1 MSFTFA
7 RESHR
12 RESQYKILLAGL
24 VLSMAASC
32 CLAISSVKN
41 TQKKSVREN
50 ATAYAGIMDER
61 ISVDLQGFMEL
72 NLGLSE
78 EPSAMADFF
87 YNRFNDRSADFLS
100 EVRADMSEN
109 VLLLQNLN
117 GLILYR
123 SYDNT
128 LLSTLNDH
136 YFLTK
141 LNPAYPYL
149 MDSVAQADGNT
160 PSFIH
165 SADGSLLYYYPISAG
180 MTQEETELLDSFSRG
195 QISDCII
202 AVLHQSE
209 DFLNVQLPMASSLST
224 FVVLKGGHVLSTEGY
239 GPLSSK
245 LVAAISEIAG
255 SEDAVY
261 TYTDLNLPDYYFY
274 TVASQV
280 SELNYCYYEPAL
292 TGWPLLQKAFF
303 SPWGLLLLLLLSG
316 ALLLCVLLYDA
327 QTHAGSIH
335 NHGGHSPSGSEKPE
349 ENRVVD
355 ITVPYEN
362 ADTFGS
368 RPYFGGII
376 IDYHNMNG
384 GTISPEILEL
394 FDSIICENLS
404 VNKILYQFSSQRNS
418 DCLQYYMNFNN
429 YNLRVLSDSLKMN
442 LYNAAP
448 DYAINIFYTRAVSS
462 YQKMEKDLL
471 YLHQHLR
478 YSLIIGYGHR
488 LSLEQIRAFEESTA
502 KLDDNVAGTIQN
514 HLRTKAYENLYG
526 YLKHCRDSIMY
537 SLRPSRSTLY
547 SFSEIYRFAEEA
559 FSAVKIFFQENAFSH
574 PMVQSTCIS
583 ILRSNPGFGRLCDY
597 LISAIQDYQQENE
610 HVLSSRNEQIMN
622 SIYTYIE
629 QDLSGANLNSIAR
642 KMQMT
647 DSHLSRVFKKN
658 TGTNFSEYLSDRKL
672 EEAARLLLQ
681 DSKIKVADI
690 ADMLG
695 YGNPTYFLS
704 RFKAKYGIS
713 PSAYRKEHLLNQTR
727 QDSASGAPA
736 ASQNTDKNNKDNG

>member
-1 MSFTFA
+1 MSITF
-7 RESHR
+7 EGKSHR
-12 RESQYKILLAGL
+12 RNLRCKILLA
-24 VLSMAASC
+24 VLIPVTAAVC
-32 CLAISSVKN
+32 YLAVASVQNAQKN
-41 TQKKSVREN
+41 TVREN
-50 ATAYAGIMDER
+50 AAAYACIMDER
-61 ISVDLQGFMEL
+61 ISTDLQGFIEL

-78 EPSAMADFF
+78 EPSSMTEFF
-87 YNRFNDRSADFLS
+87 YNRFNDRSVDFLN
-100 EVRADMSEN
+100 EVRADALES
-109 VLLLQNLN
+109 VQQLQNLE

-136 YFLTK
+136 YLLTK
-141 LNPAYPYL
+141 LNPAYIYL
-149 MDSVAQADGNT
+149 MDSVAQADGDK
-160 PSFIH
+160 PSFIC
-165 SADGSLLYYYPISAG
+165 SADGSVLYYYPVSAN
-180 MTQEETELLDSFSRG
+180 TAQEESELQEMLSYG
-195 QISDCII
+195 QASDCII
-202 AVLHQSE
+202 AILHQSE
-209 DFLNVQLPMASSLST
+209 GFLNAEIPMASSLST
-224 FVVLKGGHVLSTEGY
+224 FVVLKTGQVLSAEGY
-239 GPLSSK
+239 SPLSSK
-245 LVAAISEIAG
+245 LVAAISQVAR
-255 SEDAVY
+255 SEDSVY

-274 TVASQV
+274 TVASQI
-280 SELNYCYYEPAL
+280 SELSYCYYEPAL
-292 TGWPLLQKAFF
+292 TGWPLIQKALF
-303 SPWGLLLLLLLSG
+303 SAWGVLLFLLLTG
-316 ALLLCVLLYDA
+316 IWFVCFLLYDA
-327 QTHAGSIH
+327 KPHANKNLHHDGSD
-335 NHGGHSPSGSEKPE
+335 SENQA

-376 IDYHNMNG
+376 IDYYNVNG
-384 GTISPEILEL
+384 GEISPETLAL
-394 FDSIICENLS
+394 FDNIICENLS
-404 VNKILYQFSSQRNS
+404 VNKILYQFSSQHNS
-418 DCLQYYMNFNN
+418 DCMQYYMNFNN

-478 YSLIIGYGHR
+478 YSLLIGYGHR

-502 KLDDNVAGTIQN
+502 KLDDNISGTIQN

-537 SLRPSRSTLY
+537 SLRPGRGTLY

-559 FSAVKIFFQENAFSH
+559 FSAVKLFFQENSFPH
-574 PMVQSTCIS
+574 PMVQSSCIS
-583 ILRSNPGFGRLCDY
+583 ILRSNPGFGRFCDY
-597 LISAIQDYQQENE
+597 LISSIQDYQQENQ

-681 DSKIKVADI
+681 DNKIKVAEI

-704 RFKAKYGIS
+704 RFKAKYGVS
-713 PSAYRKEHLLNQTR
+713 PSAYRKEHLLSEAKP
-727 QDSASGAPA
+727 DSAS
-736 ASQNTDKNNKDNG
+736 DNG